1 MEIIRGDTQIWKFQ
15 RRNFNR
21 EVITELPN
29 QIYFTIKKLPE
40 CTKVVQKTL
49 GKGITYSSDDNYYH
63 IQLDP
68 NDTAGL
74 DFGIY
79 GFDIEVN
86 IGNVVKTIK
95 VGKVKIGVEYTTRKD
110 K

>member
-1 MEIIRGDTQIWKFQ
+1 MQVTRGDTKVWKFQ
-15 RRNFNR
+15 RHNIDGT
-21 EVITELPN
+21 VITELPD

-49 GKGITYSSDDNYYH
+49 DKGITYSEADNFYH
-63 IQLDP
+63 IKLEP

-74 DFGIY
+74 DFGTY

-86 IGNVVKTIK
+86 VLNYVKTIC
-95 VGKVKIGVEYTTRKD
+95 VGKLKIGIEYTTRKD